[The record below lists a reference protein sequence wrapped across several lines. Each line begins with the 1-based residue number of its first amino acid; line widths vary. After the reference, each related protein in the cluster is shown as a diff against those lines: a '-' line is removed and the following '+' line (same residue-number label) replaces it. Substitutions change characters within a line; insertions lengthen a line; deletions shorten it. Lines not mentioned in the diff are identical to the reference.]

1 MMDVL
6 ASGDSDQ
13 EKGSVMMRELET
25 CYHKGNTMAQGYSIL
40 SSIDKGSFGEVKLGL
55 HIMTEMMV
63 AIKIQ
68 KRGTKTDT
76 LVISEVDIVKRLHH
90 SNIIQLFQVIET
102 RHTTYIVMEYAAWGS
117 LQKHISIYGLLDE
130 DEARSIFTELSLAIN
145 YIHSQNIAHRDIKA
159 ENILLDWEGHVKL
172 ADFGLSKK
180 VAPRMKWKGFC
191 GTAQYCAPEVFGLR
205 PYDVF
210 PCDIWSTGVL
220 LYYVLIGHFP
230 FQVTMFSEI
239 KHEILPWSY
248 WIPNTV
254 SPVLQDLLHRLM
266 TIDPTMRPSS
276 QELLAHPWLCQDPDT
291 LRSSEISIPLE
302 PEPNIAFAMFLLGYN
317 IKELR
322 DSLRERNYSHIMATY
337 LMLKKKQPEFHHRG
351 PVCTLDPPNTCNHT
365 WPKRRVTSAPSLPT
379 STWHTLYEL
388 PGGLRKGSKRSH
400 SVPPTFFSLKSSFLE
415 DTSPLQGLMP
425 HVGKWTLREE
435 GSINS
440 TTSPSR
446 KEKATRTEATTSVTM
461 VSVFVSQA
469 STFENRQDVSN
480 ESSEF
485 TDASCSTS
493 AWGSATRTPFP
504 SEKIQEENIGNE
516 SLQENSSSSRKT
528 DHQGHL
534 QRQCQ
539 AVPRVPLRRWGWKG
553 LKRRISKTLRSLC
566 CCLPVTNNNIMPVN
580 EEC

>member
-1 MMDVL
+1 
-6 ASGDSDQ
+6 
-13 EKGSVMMRELET
+13 MMRELESP
-25 CYHKGNTMAQGYSIL
+25 CHEENTLAQGYYIL
-40 SSIDKGSFGEVKLGL
+40 GAIDKGSFGEVKVGL

-63 AIKIQ
+63 AIKIL
-68 KRGTKTDT
+68 KRGTNTDT
-76 LVISEVDIVKRLHH
+76 LVISEVDIVKRLRH

-102 RHTTYIVMEYAAWGS
+102 RHTTYIVMEYAAGGS
-117 LQKHISIYGLLDE
+117 LEKHISIYGLLDE
-130 DEARSIFTELSLAIN
+130 DEARSVFMELSLAIN

-159 ENILLDWEGHVKL
+159 ENVLLDWEGHVKL

-180 VAPRMKWKGFC
+180 MVPGMKWKGFC
-191 GTAQYCAPEVFGLR
+191 GTAQYCAPEVFGSEA
-205 PYDVF
+205 YDVF

-220 LYYVLIGHFP
+220 VYYLLMGHFP
-230 FQVTMFSEI
+230 YEVTIFSEI
-239 KHEILPWSY
+239 KHKSLPWSC
-248 WIPNTV
+248 WIPYTV
-254 SPVLQDLLHRLM
+254 SPELQDLLYRLM

-276 QELLAHPWLCQDPDT
+276 QELLEHPWLCHDPDT

-322 DSLRERNYSHIMATY
+322 DSLREQNYSHIMATY
-337 LMLKKKQPEFHHRG
+337 LILKKKQPQFCHG
-351 PVCTLDPPNTCNHT
+351 GQVCTLDPTNTCNHS
-365 WPKRRVTSAPSLPT
+365 WPKRRVSSAPSLPT
-379 STWHTLYEL
+379 CTWRTLSEL
-388 PGGLRKGSKRSH
+388 PGGLRKGCKRSH
-400 SVPPTFFSLKSSFLE
+400 SVPPTLFSLESSFLE

-425 HVGKWTLREE
+425 DVGKWALREA

-440 TTSPSR
+440 TTLPSR
-446 KEKATRTEATTSVTM
+446 NGKATRTEATSSATM
-461 VSVFVSQA
+461 VSLFASEA

-480 ESSEF
+480 ESAVF
-485 TDASCSTS
+485 TDSSGNCFYSCSTS

-504 SEKIQEENIGNE
+504 SEKIQEENTGNE
-516 SLQENSSSSRKT
+516 SLQGISSSSRET

-539 AVPRVPLRRWGWKG
+539 AVPRVPRRRWGWKG
-553 LKRRISKTLRSLC
+553 LKKRISRALRSLC